1 MANHRRYPYA
11 EAEASG
17 PDYPS
22 LGAAV
27 ALAGSLVSASR
38 YLCVYRKRG
47 PYCSGGR
54 IAYGFESDV
63 AMSFWST
70 YAPSSV
76 TRKRSNKAN
85 APRKMG

>member
-27 ALAGSLVSASR
+27 SKWRTPARDGLRTLTRDERRAYGETVERAHKRACKRLGQGVAGSNPTH
-38 YLCVYRKRG
+38 RG
-47 PYCSGGR
+47 RP
-54 IAYGFESDV
+54 
-63 AMSFWST
+63 
-70 YAPSSV
+70 
-76 TRKRSNKAN
+76 K
-85 APRKMG
+85 